1 MLVTFHFS
9 EAEMIKKQQQKN
21 ILIRGGN
28 CRYWGQ
34 TMVLCF
40 ICRGPRVLDSGLFL
54 LSLLV

>member
-1 MLVTFHFS
+1 
-9 EAEMIKKQQQKN
+9 MIKKQQQKN

-34 TMVLCF
+34 TMVLRF
-40 ICRGPRVLDSGLFL
+40 IYRGPRVLDSGLFL